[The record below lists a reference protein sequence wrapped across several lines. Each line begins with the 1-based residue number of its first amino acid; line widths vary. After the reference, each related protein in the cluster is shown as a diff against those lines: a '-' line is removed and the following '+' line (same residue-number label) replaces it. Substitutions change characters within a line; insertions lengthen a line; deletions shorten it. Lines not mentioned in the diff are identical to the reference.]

1 MRLSLIAAFLSAVLC
16 WCSPAFAQLDYMPQV
31 DDMSTVAIGPTSPL
45 GIDSSSSVAGT
56 GIPGY
61 SGDGGQAT
69 SAMLGKAISLALDAV
84 PEGIDAAAV
93 RAHLA
98 AMPGVAAIH
107 DLHIWGM
114 STTETAMTC
123 HLVMPG
129 GHPGD
134 AALGRLARELD
145 ERFGIH
151 HATIQ
156 IELADSD
163 EVCVLTPEH
172 VV

>member
-1 MRLSLIAAFLSAVLC
+1 MSLVVSAVIVIGTWGLVK
-16 WCSPAFAQLDYMPQV
+16 S
-31 DDMSTVAIGPTSPL
+31 AIG
-45 GIDSSSSVAGT
+45 
-56 GIPGY
+56 
-61 SGDGGQAT
+61 
-69 SAMLGKAISLALDAV
+69 LALDAV
-84 PEGIDAAAV
+84 PEGVDAVAV
-93 RAHLA
+93 RAHLLGT
-98 AMPGVAAIH
+98 PGVTGLH

-134 AALGRLARELD
+134 AALGRLAREL
-145 ERFGIH
+145 ETRFGIH
-151 HATIQ
+151 HSTIQ